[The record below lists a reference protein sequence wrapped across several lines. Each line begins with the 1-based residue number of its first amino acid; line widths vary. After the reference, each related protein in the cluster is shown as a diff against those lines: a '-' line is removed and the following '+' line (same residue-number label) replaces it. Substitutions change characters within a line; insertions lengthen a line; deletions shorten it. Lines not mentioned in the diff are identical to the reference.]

1 MRNQRDVQSV
11 RKVLNTKFKT
21 HLKGIKEEL
30 RKLLENWELR
40 IASEHLSV
48 TPYQANLG
56 PEYNKKRRVF
66 PILCDPYTAGLALAD
81 ATKYYDSISEQLNN
95 PSDDNN

>member
-11 RKVLNTKFKT
+11 RKVLSTKFKT
-21 HLKGIKEEL
+21 RLQGIKKEL
-30 RKLLENWELR
+30 RTLLNNWELR

-48 TPYQANLG
+48 TPYRPNLG
-56 PEYNKKRRVF
+56 PEYNKERVF
-66 PILCDPYTAGLALAD
+66 PVLCDPYRAGLVLAD
-81 ATKYYDSISEQLNN
+81 AIKYYDSISEQLNN